1 MSYKPSNLKEVWTF
15 EMMGSA
21 SPRINAILS
30 REFGKAV
37 GGPKRGKLFRGP
49 KSKLRDKSL
58 MYHCSKCDE
67 KFEHTPH
74 IGQYAECPYCGTEG
88 RELGDVPDRDR

>member
-1 MSYKPSNLKEVWTF
+1 MDKNYTDFMNKNDRRFERKVNPNLC
-15 EMMGSA
+15 GA
-21 SPRINAILS
+21 
-30 REFGKAV
+30 G
-37 GGPKRGKLFRGP
+37 
-49 KSKLRDKSL
+49 DKSL
-58 MYHCSKCDE
+58 WYHCSKCDE